1 MIFYQKDQY
10 SICNG
15 QSWSQV
21 APQFASL
28 FLLLFFFFFFP
39 SFSLLNPSFSLAGLL
54 YAPPYLFLP
63 CLMNKRLHGLSFI
76 FIFDKEDAIFL
87 ISEFISITKEKANRQ
102 EEVLTH
108 ICLSACI
115 SRSLLFCNFLLVL
128 AKAHYQVDL
137 RNQTSAQQEWER
149 KKNRPTSIVHHRT
162 AVGAVSVYSGGLSS
176 FGCSSNFWSA
186 VDERPETEN
195 SLVRPERILAAQ
207 GRDKG
212 ERVKI
217 YFGQSE
223 KKCSL
228 RHLLSAAWRT
238 SIQQQQKISHPSA
251 WVIVNHGSTEK
262 RARDSRI
269 SLGSWEDS

>member
-1 MIFYQKDQY
+1 MDK
-10 SICNG
+10 
-15 QSWSQV
+15 V
-21 APQFASL
+21 EAKSL
-28 FLLLFFFFFFP
+28 PSLRLFFFCSFFFS
-39 SFSLLNPSFSLAGLL
+39 SFSLLDPFFSLAGLL
-54 YAPPYLFLP
+54 YVPPYLFLP

-149 KKNRPTSIVHHRT
+149 KKNQAYFNRPPSNRGWSCECVLWGFVVLWLLIQLLECGRRATGDGEL
-162 AVGAVSVYSGGLSS
+162 VGQARAYS
-176 FGCSSNFWSA
+176 CST
-186 VDERPETEN
+186 RKG
-195 SLVRPERILAAQ
+195 Q
-207 GRDKG
+207 GRKG
-212 ERVKI
+212 QDLFRSIRKKMLIAPPFICSMAYINTTTTKNLQE
-217 YFGQSE
+217 QSPI
-223 KKCSL
+223 
-228 RHLLSAAWRT
+228 HLHEWLWSWKHR
-238 SIQQQQKISHPSA
+238 
-251 WVIVNHGSTEK
+251 K